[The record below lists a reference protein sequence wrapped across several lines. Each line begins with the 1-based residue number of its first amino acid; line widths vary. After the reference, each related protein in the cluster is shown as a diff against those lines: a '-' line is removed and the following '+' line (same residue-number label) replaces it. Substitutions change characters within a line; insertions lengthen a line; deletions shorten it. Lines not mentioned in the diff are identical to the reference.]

1 MLVGLT
7 AWKGAVMKL
16 NKWSVVK
23 TADAKGLALK
33 PLDGVAK
40 NMEVC
45 VAVRNG
51 KIEVNAYHDAFVFPL
66 SRFEMYIP
74 ATPAKQANKKERK

>member
-1 MLVGLT
+1 
-7 AWKGAVMKL
+7 MKL

-51 KIEVNAYHDAFVFPL
+51 RIEVNVYHDAFVFPL
-66 SRFEMYIP
+66 WFETCIP
-74 ATPAKQANKKERK
+74 ATPAKQANKKKGNKS